1 MLAAGRAPG
10 RKHIL
15 EGSTGGT
22 GRQRWWVTGSIPPLG
37 AAASDSHLTYFSNY
51 FYPDCSSWQVC
62 KWQCDF
68 VCCLQFPPLRV
79 SRRESF
85 DLARGG
91 DSSQFSSVCECQLR
105 CCERCSPGHRSL
117 VTHARTH
124 THTRLTMLYSLHPLL
139 HQEAKASARPHSAAH
154 LFGGPYQLLMGFPG
168 DASGK
173 EPSCQCRRPKRCA
186 IDPWV
191 RKIPWGGHGNPFQY
205 SCLENP
211 MDRGAWWITV
221 HRVAK
226 SQTWLKRLST
236 HAPTFDTV
244 LIKEI
249 KSNPREESFF

>member
-1 MLAAGRAPG
+1 MSAEMLR
-10 RKHIL
+10 
-15 EGSTGGT
+15 
-22 GRQRWWVTGSIPPLG
+22 VVFTGS
-37 AAASDSHLTYFSNY
+37 
-51 FYPDCSSWQVC
+51 Q
-62 KWQCDF
+62 
-68 VCCLQFPPLRV
+68 
-79 SRRESF
+79 E
-85 DLARGG
+85 
-91 DSSQFSSVCECQLR
+91 
-105 CCERCSPGHRSL
+105 PGHTR
-117 VTHARTH
+117 THTH
-124 THTRLTMLYSLHPLL
+124 THTRLTMLYSLQLLL

-211 MDRGAWWITV
+211 MDGGAWWITV